1 MVVFLEGQGLVD
13 ERLIR
18 GVHGLNRKGPEDA
31 VLAGS
36 TLRLGELQVEVA
48 RQGPQ
53 TRAAALARAIQAV
66 TMPASGSRAVTLQG
80 EELAERT
87 IMPTMAIA
95 GLGLLVGG
103 VNTAGCHSAT

>member
-1 MVVFLEGQGLVD
+1 MVVFSEGQGLVD

-36 TLRLGELQVEVA
+36 TLRLGELQVEVV
-48 RQGPQ
+48 RQGSQ

-66 TMPASGSRAVTLQG
+66 TTPASGSRAVTLRG

-95 GLGLLVGG
+95 GLGLL
-103 VNTAGCHSAT
+103 NRRCQYRGCHSAA